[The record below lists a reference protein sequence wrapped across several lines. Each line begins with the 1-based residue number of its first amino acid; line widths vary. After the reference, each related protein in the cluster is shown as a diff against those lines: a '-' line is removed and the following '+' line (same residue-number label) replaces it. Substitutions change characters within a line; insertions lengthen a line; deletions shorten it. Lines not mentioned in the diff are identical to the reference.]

1 MALPA
6 RAIAMIRNLSD
17 GRSDAA
23 RLATGGAWLFAIGSL
38 IPLLWLMSDGGA
50 DGAVFRTSV
59 GAREYSIPLLTYS
72 GGVGMLLIW
81 AEILAVAG
89 AFMLT
94 AAPRVPP
101 KLARIGHG
109 VLVAWS
115 LLWTLGTWR
124 LAAITPG
131 FWTFQSL
138 FLTAL
143 CGCTV
148 WRAWRNWK
156 PAVAQPNATSDEVN
170 ETDAAPNYFSD
181 ASSQAT
187 ATRASDPATPTRQ
200 QIAEA
205 LERAR
210 VAAVA
215 ASRKIV
221 VGVKAG
227 VTAARNHS
235 AKT

>member
-6 RAIAMIRNLSD
+6 RAIAMIRSLSD

-23 RLATGGAWLFAIGSL
+23 RLATGGAWLFALGSL
-38 IPLLWLMSDGGA
+38 IPLLLLMSDGGA
-50 DGAVFRTSV
+50 DGAVFRTTI
-59 GAREYSIPLLTYS
+59 GDRAYSIPLLNYS

-81 AEILAVAG
+81 AELLAVAG
-89 AFMLT
+89 AFILT
-94 AAPRVPP
+94 AAPRVPI

-131 FWTFQSL
+131 FWTFQAL
-138 FLTAL
+138 FLSAL

-148 WRAWRNWK
+148 WRAWCNWM
-156 PAVAQPNATSDEVN
+156 PTTAQPDATSDEVN
-170 ETDAAPNYFSD
+170 ETDAAPNYFSE
-181 ASSQAT
+181 ANSQAT
-187 ATRASDPATPTRQ
+187 AAPASDASTPTRQ

-210 VAAVA
+210 VAALA

-221 VGVKAG
+221 IGVKAG